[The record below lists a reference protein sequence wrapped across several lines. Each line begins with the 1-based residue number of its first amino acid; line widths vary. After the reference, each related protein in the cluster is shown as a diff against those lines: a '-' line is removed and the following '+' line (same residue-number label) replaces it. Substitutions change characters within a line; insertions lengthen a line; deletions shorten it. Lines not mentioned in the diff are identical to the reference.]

1 MKTLHKYLY
10 LFILPVLFITACS
23 DDSTTNP
30 PPATVNEAEVLAAYL
45 EANGDFVNTTAP
57 AMITADEVRT
67 FQLTKPD
74 KIHIIDIR
82 PATNFAKGHIEGS
95 VNKPLTEVLTYM
107 KSINAANYE
116 KIAFVCFSGQ
126 TAGYAVSLLR
136 LAGYNNVFDLKFG
149 MSAWNDSVENV
160 WKPNVGNNYAGF
172 VTDVT
177 AKAAAGSLPT
187 LTTGKTTGKEIL
199 DARIAQLLAVTD
211 PFGEIKISWQA
222 VTASLTNYY
231 IINYWP
237 QAHYDMGH
245 LPGAIQYTPKVDL
258 KLATNLKTL
267 PVNKPIVLYCYT
279 GQTSA
284 QVVTYLKLLGYDAKS
299 LLYGVST
306 LNYNLLT
313 TNNLTTWKDAECKY
327 YPVVK

>member
-1 MKTLHKYLY
+1 MKTLHKYLF
-10 LFILPVLFITACS
+10 LFIIPMLFITACS
-23 DDSTTNP
+23 EDSTTNP
-30 PPATVNEAEVLAAYL
+30 PAPTVNEAELLVQYI
-45 EANGDFVNTTAP
+45 ENDGDFINTLAP

-67 FQLTKPD
+67 YQLTKPD

-95 VNKPLTEVLTYM
+95 VNKPLTEVLNYM
-107 KSINAANYE
+107 KSITPANYE

-160 WKPNVGNNYAGF
+160 WKPNVGNNYTNF

-177 AKAAAGSLPT
+177 AKAAAGALPT
-187 LTTGKTTGKEIL
+187 LSTGKTTGKEIL
-199 DARIAQLLAVTD
+199 EARIAQLLSAAD
-211 PFGEIKISWQA
+211 PFGDIKISWQT
-222 VTASLTNYY
+222 VTANLSNYY

-258 KLATNLKTL
+258 KLSTNLKTL
-267 PVNKPIVLYCYT
+267 PTNKTIALYCYT

-306 LNYNLLT
+306 MNYNLLT
-313 TNNLTTWKDAECKY
+313 TNNLTTWKDSECKY